1 MDAKEI
7 LEKVKLFFNDL
18 VTPAAAA
25 AAAPTAA
32 PEMPEY
38 ELKIGGKVTIDKMEA
53 GGVVMI
59 DGAPALPGDIELTDG
74 TMITVADNGVISAI
88 TMPDAAV
95 PSMDMGAKFTAFE
108 TATNEKFTSYET
120 KFSAYEQRFADY
132 EVKLNKATK
141 VIDELLKLST
151 LLVEAPAAAPDAGA
165 SVAKFSA
172 DGKKEKDLSILFN

>member
-53 GGVVMI
+53 GGMVMI
-59 DGAPALPGDIELTDG
+59 DGAAALPGDIELVDG
-74 TMITVADNGVISAI
+74 TMITVGDNGVISAI
-88 TMPDAAV
+88 TMPDAA
-95 PSMDMGAKFTAFE
+95 PGMDMGAKFTAFE

>member
-25 AAAPTAA
+25 STAPPAT
-32 PEMPEY
+32 PEY
-38 ELKIGGKVTIDKMEA
+38 ELKIGGKVTIDKMEP
-53 GGVVMI
+53 GGMVMI
-59 DGAPALPGDIELTDG
+59 DGAPALPGDIELVDG
-74 TMITVADNGVISAI
+74 TMITVGDSGVISSI
-88 TMPDAAV
+88 TMTDITAV
-95 PSMDMGAKFTAFE
+95 PEMDMGAKFTAFE

-165 SVAKFSA
+165 SAAKFSTEV
-172 DGKKEKDLSILFN
+172 KKEKDLSILFN